1 MAADKE
7 SEIPRIIEKLT
18 ITGKKTLDED
28 LMKKLKS
35 ICKASDQNVNYCYYA
50 LMTQLKKEHSEVR
63 YSVLLIINELF
74 CKSSVFRKLLVVDLE
89 EFLELV
95 VETNPDNPLPL
106 PQPRAKEMKIKGL
119 ELMQMWSNKFGK
131 KYIRLQLALKFLQ
144 NCKKVD
150 FNDMEARNVAKR
162 ERQRQEQERLERLL
176 NERIS
181 KIQSEMIEISDEIS
195 NILMQME
202 NCFRLLVPHP
212 TEDLFS
218 SNDFESCEYQK
229 SMDES
234 DTEPDISVQDD
245 DPSTSNSLR
254 QHGIYDMKNTI
265 TIEVKDRSAVAVKA
279 NEDTLP
285 VIDNLND
292 LHKQMSSRHY
302 PLVTNWLKTLTKGSN
317 CTDTLKKAIDL
328 KNLMESALQKYR
340 ELNIKPDSS
349 KCEDDDEEDDD
360 FVEVKDKDGY
370 ETETIKAPPVKNIS
384 EPSCSRELSS
394 LEKAY
399 MWKFKHS
406 ENDVDDPTSAA
417 STLSKRMA
425 YRKMEITMSSETT
438 DYLSEIKDEK
448 PSHKSKL
455 LEKAPVLPYDIDLY
469 HWEEEKPI
477 VPERIKFDSLHKF
490 WETKDEDNDENEAL
504 KEVQIASL
512 RTRKIDFSGKF
523 EPVKWSC
530 RAPLPS
536 GKLCPRRDRYKCPF
550 HGKIIKRDAA
560 GNPVDAGD
568 GAGPSTSSSSVPD
581 WQDPALL
588 RDIEAATGVDLKIP
602 QKRGKGRKSNQ
613 EGGLTNIN
621 KMKTNARDRL
631 TKKILKRYK
640 HYAKKLDDVERK
652 KFNDKFG
659 DQWNYY

>member
-18 ITGKKTLDED
+18 TTGKKTLDED

-35 ICKASDQNVNYCYYA
+35 ICKASDRNVNYCYYA
-50 LMTQLKKEHSEVR
+50 LMTQLRKEHSEIR

-74 CKSSVFRKLLVVDLE
+74 CRSSVFKKLLIVDFE

-95 VETNPDNPLPL
+95 VESNPEKPLPL

-119 ELMQMWSNKFGK
+119 EFIQMWTNKFGE
-131 KYIRLQLALKFLQ
+131 KYTRLQLALKFLQ

-150 FNDMEARNVAKR
+150 FNDMEARNVAQR
-162 ERQRQEQERLERLL
+162 ERHRQEQERLERIL

-181 KIQSEMIEISDEIS
+181 KIQSEMIDVSDEIS

-218 SNDFESCEYQK
+218 NDDFESDNNLK
-229 SMDES
+229 SIDEHEI
-234 DTEPDISVQDD
+234 EPDISDQDD
-245 DPSTSNSLR
+245 EPSTSNSLR

-279 NEDTLP
+279 NEDTIP
-285 VIDNLND
+285 IIDNLND
-292 LHKQMSSRHY
+292 LQKQMSSRYY

-340 ELNIKPDSS
+340 ELNIKADIS
-349 KCEDDDEEDDD
+349 KCDDEEDDD

-370 ETETIKAPPVKNIS
+370 EEEPVKAPPVKKIS

-399 MWKFKHS
+399 MWKLKHS
-406 ENDVDDPTSAA
+406 EDDVNDPTSAA
-417 STLSKRMA
+417 STLSKRVIHSKTEISSLSESMA
-425 YRKMEITMSSETT
+425 YFSET
-438 DYLSEIKDEK
+438 KDEK
-448 PSHKSKL
+448 TMQKSKL

-469 HWEEEKPI
+469 HWEEEKLI
-477 VPERIKFDSLHKF
+477 VPERI
-490 WETKDEDNDENEAL
+490 N
-504 KEVQIASL
+504 
-512 RTRKIDFSGKF
+512 GKF

-550 HGKIIKRDAA
+550 HGKIIKRDNA
-560 GNPVDAGD
+560 GNPVDTND
-568 GAGPSTSSSSVPD
+568 GAGPSTSTPS
-581 WQDPALL
+581 
-588 RDIEAATGVDLKIP
+588 
-602 QKRGKGRKSNQ
+602 GR
-613 EGGLTNIN
+613 ET
-621 KMKTNARDRL
+621 

-640 HYAKKLDDVERK
+640 HYAKKLDDIERK

>member
-1 MAADKE
+1 
-7 SEIPRIIEKLT
+7 
-18 ITGKKTLDED
+18 
-28 LMKKLKS
+28 
-35 ICKASDQNVNYCYYA
+35 
-50 LMTQLKKEHSEVR
+50 MTQLKKEHSEVR

-74 CKSSVFRKLLVVDLE
+74 CRSSVFRKLLVVDLE

-119 ELMQMWSNKFGK
+119 ELMQMWSNKFGE
-131 KYIRLQLALKFLQ
+131 KYTRLQLALKFLQ

-150 FNDMEARNVAKR
+150 FNDMEARNVAQR

-176 NERIS
+176 NERIN

-218 SNDFESCEYQK
+218 SDDFESCDNLK
-229 SMDES
+229 SMEES
-234 DTEPDISVQDD
+234 DSEPDISVQED

-254 QHGIYDMKNTI
+254 QHGIYDMKNSI
-265 TIEVKDRSAVAVKA
+265 TIEVKDRSGVAVKA

-285 VIDNLND
+285 VIDNLHD
-292 LHKQMSSRHY
+292 LHKQMSSRYY

-340 ELNIKPDSS
+340 ELNIKPESS
-349 KCEDDDEEDDD
+349 KCDDDEEDDD

-370 ETETIKAPPVKNIS
+370 EIEPVKAPPVRNIS

-394 LEKAY
+394 IEKAY
-399 MWKFKHS
+399 MWKLKHS
-406 ENDVDDPTSAA
+406 EDEVNDPTSAA

-425 YRKMEITMSSETT
+425 HSKMEITMSCETI
-438 DYLSEIKDEK
+438 DYISEITDEK
-448 PSHKSKL
+448 HSHKSKL

-504 KEVQIASL
+504 KEV
-512 RTRKIDFSGKF
+512 K
-523 EPVKWSC
+523 
-530 RAPLPS
+530 
-536 GKLCPRRDRYKCPF
+536 
-550 HGKIIKRDAA
+550 
-560 GNPVDAGD
+560 
-568 GAGPSTSSSSVPD
+568 
-581 WQDPALL
+581 
-588 RDIEAATGVDLKIP
+588 
-602 QKRGKGRKSNQ
+602 
-613 EGGLTNIN
+613 
-621 KMKTNARDRL
+621 
-631 TKKILKRYK
+631 
-640 HYAKKLDDVERK
+640 
-652 KFNDKFG
+652 
-659 DQWNYY
+659 

>member
-18 ITGKKTLDED
+18 TTGKKTLDED

-35 ICKASDQNVNYCYYA
+35 ICKASDRNVNYCYYA
-50 LMTQLKKEHSEVR
+50 LMTQLRKEHSEIR

-74 CKSSVFRKLLVVDLE
+74 CRSSVFKKLLIVDFE

-95 VETNPDNPLPL
+95 VESNPEKPLPL

-119 ELMQMWSNKFGK
+119 EFIQMWTNKFGE
-131 KYIRLQLALKFLQ
+131 KYTRLQLALKFLQ

-150 FNDMEARNVAKR
+150 FNDMEARNVAQR
-162 ERQRQEQERLERLL
+162 ERHRQEQERLERIL

-181 KIQSEMIEISDEIS
+181 KIQSEMIDVSDEIS

-218 SNDFESCEYQK
+218 NDDFESDNNLK
-229 SMDES
+229 SIDEHEI
-234 DTEPDISVQDD
+234 EPDISDQDD
-245 DPSTSNSLR
+245 EPSTSNSLR

-279 NEDTLP
+279 NEDTIP
-285 VIDNLND
+285 IIDNLND
-292 LHKQMSSRHY
+292 LQKQMSSRYY

-340 ELNIKPDSS
+340 ELNIKADIS
-349 KCEDDDEEDDD
+349 KCDDEEDDD

-370 ETETIKAPPVKNIS
+370 EEESVKAPPVKKIS

-399 MWKFKHS
+399 MWKLKHS
-406 ENDVDDPTSAA
+406 EDDANDPTSAA
-417 STLSKRMA
+417 STLSKRVIHSKIEIPSLSESMA
-425 YRKMEITMSSETT
+425 YFSET
-438 DYLSEIKDEK
+438 KDEK
-448 PSHKSKL
+448 TMQKSKL

-490 WETKDEDNDENEAL
+490 WETKDDDNDENEAL
-504 KEVQIASL
+504 KEFQIASL

-550 HGKIIKRDAA
+550 HGKIIKRDNA
-560 GNPVDAGD
+560 GNPVDTND
-568 GAGPSTSSSSVPD
+568 GAGPSTSTPSVPD

-588 RDIEAATGVDLKIP
+588 RDIEAATGINLKI
-602 QKRGKGRKSNQ
+602 QKRGKGRKSNK
-613 EGGLTNIN
+613 ESGLTNIN
-621 KMKTNARDRL
+621 KLKTNARDRL

-640 HYAKKLDDVERK
+640 HYAKKLDDIERK